1 MLWQRADYPENGR
14 QIDDRRGNAA
24 STCAIDSLTL
34 GGISKAAGGIHNGV
48 GDEMKLDQAT
58 IKWIESAIGDIAHG
72 EVRLILCDKQIVK
85 IIAEDHK
92 MSIRALD
99 EKHK

>member
-1 MLWQRADYPENGR
+1 MKLS
-14 QIDDRRGNAA
+14 QID
-24 STCAIDSLTL
+24 I
-34 GGISKAAGGIHNGV
+34 
-48 GDEMKLDQAT
+48 E
-58 IKWIESAIGDIAHG
+58 WIESAMGDIAHG
-72 EVRLILCDKQIVK
+72 EVRLIICDKQIVK

>member
-1 MLWQRADYPENGR
+1 
-14 QIDDRRGNAA
+14 
-24 STCAIDSLTL
+24 
-34 GGISKAAGGIHNGV
+34 
-48 GDEMKLDQAT
+48 MKLDQAT

-99 EKHK
+99 EKHR